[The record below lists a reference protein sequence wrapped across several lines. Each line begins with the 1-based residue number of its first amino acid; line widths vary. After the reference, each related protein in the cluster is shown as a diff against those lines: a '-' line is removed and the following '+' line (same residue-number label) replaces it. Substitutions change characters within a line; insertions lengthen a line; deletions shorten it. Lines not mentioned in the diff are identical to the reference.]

1 MSSSYVEDYIEDV
14 KDYVTSN
21 SGKPNKMVDQRGFV
35 YCQIRTTESTG
46 KGFFK
51 CSLWHMNKC
60 MVRASVVQN
69 KIKGIRGETQS
80 FPSKSRD
87 NKFLSIV
94 QCKLSLKMQGIIQI
108 ENIDQVHICRC

>member
-46 KGFFK
+46 KRFFK

-60 MVRASVVQN
+60 MVRASAVHN
-69 KIKGIRGETQS
+69 RITGIRGEHNHSPQNPEMIN
-80 FPSKSRD
+80 FC
-87 NKFLSIV
+87 
-94 QCKLSLKMQGIIQI
+94 Q
-108 ENIDQVHICRC
+108 